1 MQVILTGQRPTTTI
15 TTSTQT
21 DINGVL
27 VGNGTTIG
35 VLTAGA
41 GIDITNGVI
50 SVSYSLAAGEDF

>member
-1 MQVILTGQRPTTTI
+1 MQVILTGQRPTSTI